1 MQKICSSCG
10 EERDTEKDFSWE
22 YKLLGIRQSR
32 CKYCQAELARLHY
45 QKDKQTYKDRTRIRK
60 NRILFENKTRL
71 CIYLSNH
78 PCVDCGE
85 TDIRV
90 LEFDHVIG
98 QKDGEISD
106 LFRQGFSW
114 LTIEAEIAK
123 CEIRCA
129 NCHRIK
135 TFSSHSNN
143 WRISKDTQQQAKIY
157 KQMRAYLSTHPCVDC
172 HQADIRLLEFDH
184 VRGHKTANISRLL
197 TQGRN
202 WPIIEAEIAKCEI
215 RCANCH
221 RKRTAERDGAWWRA
235 TQVE

>member
-1 MQKICSSCG
+1 MKKICSSCN
-10 EERDTEKDFSWE
+10 EERDAEKDFSWE
-22 YKLLGIRQSR
+22 YKHLGIRQSR
-32 CKYCQAELARLHY
+32 CKYCQAELGRLHY
-45 QKDKQTYKDRTRIRK
+45 QKDKQTYKDRSRVRK
-60 NRILFENKTRL
+60 NRVLIENKTRL
-71 CIYLSNH
+71 RIYLSNH

-85 TDIRV
+85 TDIRL
-90 LEFDHVIG
+90 LEFDHVRG

-114 LTIEAEIAK
+114 SIIEAEIAK

-135 TFSSHSNN
+135 TFKGSGN
-143 WRISKDTQQQAKIY
+143 WRISQYTQQQTKSYRQI
-157 KQMRAYLSTHPCVDC
+157 RVYLSIHPCVDC
-172 HQADIRLLEFDH
+172 GETDIRLLEFDH

-202 WPIIEAEIAKCEI
+202 WSIIEAEIAKCEI

-221 RKRTAERDGAWWRA
+221 RKCTSERDGDWWKTA
-235 TQVE
+235 EVE

>member
-1 MQKICSSCG
+1 MQKTCSSCG
-10 EERDTEKDFSWE
+10 EERDAEKDFSWE

-45 QKDKQTYKDRTRIRK
+45 QKDKQAYKDRTRIRK

-71 CIYLSNH
+71 RIYLSNH

-90 LEFDHVIG
+90 LEFDHILG
-98 QKDGEISD
+98 QKEGEISD

-114 LTIEAEIAK
+114 STIEAEIAK

-135 TFSSHSNN
+135 TFSRHSSN
-143 WRISKDTQQQAKIY
+143 WRISKDTQQQAIIY
-157 KQMRAYLSTHPCVDC
+157 QQMRVYLSTHPCVDC
-172 HQADIRLLEFDH
+172 NQVDIRLLEFDH

-221 RKRTAERDGAWWRA
+221 RKRTAERDGDWWRA
-235 TQVE
+235 TEVE